1 METGFCLVYSDD
13 ILHDFKDDI
22 YQCHGDQRVDL
33 HHRNNAELVFIAVPL
48 QLLLYMM
55 ILTTE

>member
-22 YQCHGDQRVDL
+22 YQCRGDL
-33 HHRNNAELVFIAVPL
+33 HRRNNAEVVFIAVPL
-48 QLLLYMM
+48 QLLLYML
-55 ILTTE
+55 IPTTE